1 MIQTTLQ
8 HSGKEQYAHATN
20 YEDERTQGD
29 SDIDDDDDNIFDNG
43 PINMGHMH
51 VRLGLVDDE
60 G

>member
-20 YEDERTQGD
+20 YEDEL
-29 SDIDDDDDNIFDNG
+29 DDDDDNIFDNG

-51 VRLGLVDDE
+51 VRLGLVDNE